1 MAIDNPSVDIS
12 ALVKIY
18 KEAVKKGDSHRV
30 DLAASAL
37 KSTARAQAALAE
49 ASVLARVA
57 IDV

>member
-1 MAIDNPSVDIS
+1 MATKNPSDDIS

-18 KEAVKKGDSHRV
+18 KAAMKKGDSHRV

-37 KSTARAQAALAE
+37 KSAARAQAAIAE
-49 ASVLARVA
+49 ASVLSRVA